1 MHKRDLI
8 PHQHYFHQHAT
19 VLIVVRHQTKHL
31 NDRTAH
37 DIIDK
42 CGPPGPRH
50 LPHDLHILLYAALL
64 DRRIP
69 MIFVLIESERLDD
82 IWQMIDS
89 NLKQAAVIK
98 VRPILIF
105 HRIMRKAVIT
115 EALVIFD
122 IICAG
127 DLAGKKQTAVIIAVN
142 LIRHIIRRTA
152 IIQISLINCTE
163 RFFGPP

>member
-1 MHKRDLI
+1 
-8 PHQHYFHQHAT
+8 
-19 VLIVVRHQTKHL
+19 
-31 NDRTAH
+31 
-37 DIIDK
+37 
-42 CGPPGPRH
+42 
-50 LPHDLHILLYAALL
+50 
-64 DRRIP
+64 
-69 MIFVLIESERLDD
+69 MIFVLIESECLDD
-82 IWQMIDS
+82 IWQMIDC

-115 EALVIFD
+115 ETLVIFD
-122 IICAG
+122 IFCAG

-163 RFFGPP
+163 RFSGPL

>member
-1 MHKRDLI
+1 
-8 PHQHYFHQHAT
+8 
-19 VLIVVRHQTKHL
+19 
-31 NDRTAH
+31 
-37 DIIDK
+37 
-42 CGPPGPRH
+42 
-50 LPHDLHILLYAALL
+50 
-64 DRRIP
+64 

-115 EALVIFD
+115 ETLVIFD

-127 DLAGKKQTAVIIAVN
+127 DLAGKKQADDEGYEDDLAMRSMMEVLSHYFEKHGKLSSYIWSLNTLGGFYNRAAEVSGGKRAAEYFEKLRGLKSQIAFESGFNSVPYFIKQFQSITEKTPGEYRE
-142 LIRHIIRRTA
+142 LIGR
-152 IIQISLINCTE
+152 
-163 RFFGPP
+163 